1 MSTHAQRCPHCRAKN
16 GQGGPTAPPVGP
28 IPTPEPPEVPRLFRI
43 HYAAGHARD
52 YTLHPDGRLTFAVN
66 GQVLTTSLDFAFMA
80 ETSWEG
86 AHIEWDPDPL
96 PETSPPVE
104 AAAPVTQE
112 LLLELPA
119 A

>member
-1 MSTHAQRCPHCRAKN
+1 M
-16 GQGGPTAPPVGP
+16 
-28 IPTPEPPEVPRLFRI
+28 
-43 HYAAGHARD
+43 D
-52 YTLHPDGRLTFAVN
+52 
-66 GQVLTTSLDFAFMA
+66 